1 MRRILKSVCG
11 ILTVLVVG
19 MTPDARARAGDE
31 IDIGHEAARELVESG
46 RIRPLD
52 AIVGT
57 VVERVPGKL
66 IETQLEQE
74 HGLYVYEVK
83 ILRPDGRVQEVEV
96 DAATGKILKIED
108 DD

>member
-1 MRRILKSVCG
+1 MRPIVKSICA
-11 ILTVLVVG
+11 ILTILAAG
-19 MTPDARARAGDE
+19 LTPDARALAGGE
-31 IDIGHEAARELVESG
+31 VDIGHDDARKLVESG

-57 VVERVPGKL
+57 VGKQVPGKL
-66 IETQLEQE
+66 IETKLEQE
-74 HGLYVYEVK
+74 HGQFVYELK

-96 DAATGKILKIED
+96 DAAAGKILKIED

>member
-1 MRRILKSVCG
+1 MRQIGKSICA
-11 ILTVLVVG
+11 ILTVLAAG
-19 MTPDARARAGDE
+19 MTPDLRARAGDE
-31 IDIGHEAARELVESG
+31 IDIGHDAARKLVESG

-57 VVERVPGKL
+57 VGERVPGKL
-66 IETQLEQE
+66 IETKLEKE
-74 HGLYVYEVK
+74 HGQIVYELK

-96 DAATGKILKIED
+96 DAAEGKILKIED